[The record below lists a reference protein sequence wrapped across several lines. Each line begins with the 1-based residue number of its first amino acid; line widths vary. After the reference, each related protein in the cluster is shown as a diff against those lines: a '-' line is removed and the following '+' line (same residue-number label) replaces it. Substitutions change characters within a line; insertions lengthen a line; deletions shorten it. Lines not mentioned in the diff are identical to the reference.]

1 MNPVTKV
8 VGTLN
13 SVRRHPLSQGWG
25 VRSMWEFVVAQ
36 LASRRVPGEVCV
48 ELANGTRLLVP
59 PHMKGA
65 AHFIYPGMNEFDEM
79 AFVLHFLRPDDLFA
93 DIGANIGAYTV
104 LAAAGI
110 GARGVA
116 FEPSPTTFAALSRNI
131 ALNGMGDRVR
141 LRNVALGGK
150 PGHLEFTRG
159 LGTENFVVTGNSGY
173 TGATDRIE
181 ISTLDAELAGCSP
194 KLMKIDVEGFETEVF
209 SAADAVLGDPSVA
222 AMIIERNGSGN
233 RYGYD
238 EDALHVRIRSAGFKP
253 CRYRSAGRVVEP
265 VPDSFEGNIVY
276 LRDPKAAQQRVS
288 SAPAFRAKGR
298 QF

>member
-13 SVRRHPLSQGWG
+13 SVRRHPLSQGRG

-110 GARGVA
+110 YGDIARKVAALGDAAWDRRVTTSA
-116 FEPSPTTFAALSRNI
+116 FEKIRWIGRAFAQAWRRKTLYPQISRDN
-131 ALNGMGDRVR
+131 LWSRPR
-141 LRNVALGGK
+141 
-150 PGHLEFTRG
+150 
-159 LGTENFVVTGNSGY
+159 
-173 TGATDRIE
+173 
-181 ISTLDAELAGCSP
+181 
-194 KLMKIDVEGFETEVF
+194 
-209 SAADAVLGDPSVA
+209 
-222 AMIIERNGSGN
+222 
-233 RYGYD
+233 
-238 EDALHVRIRSAGFKP
+238 
-253 CRYRSAGRVVEP
+253 
-265 VPDSFEGNIVY
+265 
-276 LRDPKAAQQRVS
+276 
-288 SAPAFRAKGR
+288 
-298 QF
+298 